1 MQSVGQIRSSSFL
14 AMIQTGHP
22 QLSGTQYRKHQQ
34 TIFASLNNSCYLRQ
48 VYIRQALLLLL
59 SYYSTTTTILL

>member
-1 MQSVGQIRSSSFL
+1 
-14 AMIQTGHP
+14 MIQTGHP

-48 VYIRQALLLLL
+48 VYIRQAPLLLL
-59 SYYSTTTTILL
+59 YYYYYFTVKYI